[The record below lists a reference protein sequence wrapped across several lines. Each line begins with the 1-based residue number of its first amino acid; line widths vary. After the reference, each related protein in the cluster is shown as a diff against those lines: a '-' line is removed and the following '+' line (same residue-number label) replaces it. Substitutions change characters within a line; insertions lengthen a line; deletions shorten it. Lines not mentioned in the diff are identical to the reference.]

1 MRPRAPIVCE
11 YEDGL
16 DVLDFLLTL
25 GEVEEG
31 FQISFTTDYNGEVNK
46 EVGTTRTIEEAR
58 AKINEMVELMSD
70 LPEFDKDIF
79 WFPPEPTE
87 NDYVMYALWHLK
99 ITKEE
104 SID

>member
-1 MRPRAPIVCE
+1 MRPRAPIVSE
-11 YEDGL
+11 YEGEL

-31 FQISFTTDYNGEVNK
+31 FQISYTTDYNGLVNR
-46 EVGTTRTIEEAR
+46 EVGTARTIEEA
-58 AKINEMVELMSD
+58 KSTINEMMELMSG